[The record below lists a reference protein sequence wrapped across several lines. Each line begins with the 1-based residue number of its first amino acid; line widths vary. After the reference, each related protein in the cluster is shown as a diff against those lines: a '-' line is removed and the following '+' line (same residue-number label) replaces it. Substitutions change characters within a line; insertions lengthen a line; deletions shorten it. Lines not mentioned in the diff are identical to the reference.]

1 MQSIEQTLAA
11 TRMFRNLTRE
21 QLAALAR
28 LGEEVEYADGSR
40 LMIEGEPA
48 DWFFVIREG
57 FVALQTDAPS
67 GAITIE
73 TLHNGDSVGW
83 SWLFEPYLAHFD
95 ARSRGVTRVIRFD
108 GAALRERCAE
118 EPALGYELMR
128 GFASVIVQRLQA
140 TRLQLLDVY
149 GGATQA
155 IRFDAATLRVR
166 CAEDR
171 ELGYELM
178 RSFASVIVERLQATR
193 LQLLDVYGRATV
205 S

>member
-48 DWFFVIREG
+48 DWLFVIREG

-83 SWLFEPYLAHFD
+83 SWLFEPYLTHFD
-95 ARSRGVTRVIRFD
+95 ARSRGV
-108 GAALRERCAE
+108 
-118 EPALGYELMR
+118 
-128 GFASVIVQRLQA
+128 
-140 TRLQLLDVY
+140 
-149 GGATQA
+149 TQA

-166 CAEDR
+166 CAEDH